1 MEAGHYISDMPPK
14 PGKIHENLG
23 KALVEAPLRSPM
35 GKWMVRQHSELEAL
49 FREKGEPDWA
59 KVAEVFAK
67 AGLWDENDQRPTAES
82 VERTWR
88 VVRASAVSPSAPT

>member
-1 MEAGHYISDMPPK
+1 MMPISGADASAGAD
-14 PGKIHENLG
+14 GF
-23 KALVEAPLRSPM
+23 APATA
-35 GKWMVRQHSELEAL
+35 VRQHSELEAL